1 MGVRQG
7 GSEQLSGNLAVME
20 LKLKA
25 APAEAIADFE
35 SLGLMLGRLRYR
47 FGIFINIISTSTHT
61 DLVPTA
67 VRNRVVCFAVA
78 LSDGAVTFTK

>member
-1 MGVRQG
+1 
-7 GSEQLSGNLAVME
+7 ME

-47 FGIFINIISTSTHT
+47 FGIFININSTSTHT
-61 DLVPTA
+61 DLVPIA

-78 LSDGAVTFTK
+78 LSDGAVTITK